1 LKEGIALSSWAEFKD
16 WLPKLESIQKELHD
30 HSWGSVVSPLLFRG
44 QSNSSWLLNTTL
56 ERWNPQEITLLGY
69 YRLLR
74 RIQPQIETTTSR
86 KWDPIDLDLV
96 EEWEQTTNL
105 LLEDKLPYHDY
116 LAFLRHNGFP
126 SPLLDWTKSPYIA
139 AFFAFRNGP
148 KKQAERVS
156 LFAYLELG
164 GMGKSHA
171 GNDPLIFTPHPHIRT
186 HNRHYLQQSRYSV
199 CVQERDNRLYFSE
212 HERAIA
218 ISDDYKQKQDVIW
231 KFTIPSSE
239 WRAAFKD
246 LCAFNINPYSLF
258 GSEESLMENLAML
271 EFGKID

>member
-1 LKEGIALSSWAEFKD
+1 MSKGIALSSWAGFKK
-16 WLPKLESIQKELHD
+16 WLIKLKRIQNELHD
-30 HSWGSVVSPLLFRG
+30 HSWGSFVSPLLFRG
-44 QSNSSWLLNTTL
+44 QSNSSWPLNTTL
-56 ERWNPQEITLLGY
+56 ERWNPKEMSLLEY

-74 RIQPQIETTTSR
+74 RIQPQIETATSR
-86 KWDPIDLDLV
+86 QWDLIELDRV
-96 EEWEQTTNL
+96 KEWEETTIL

-116 LAFLRHNGFP
+116 LAYLRHNGFP

-148 KKQAERVS
+148 KKQAKRVS

-171 GNDPLIFTPHPHIRT
+171 GNDPLIFTPHPYIRT

-199 CVQERDNRLYFSE
+199 CVQKRENHLYFSD

-218 ISDDYKQKQDVIW
+218 ISDDYRQKQDIIW
-231 KFTIPSSE
+231 KFTIPSTE
-239 WRAAFKD
+239 WRAVLKD

-271 EFGKID
+271 EFGEID